1 MNDMAAALIETP
13 RTTLSHTTDAP
24 VARRTSP
31 MATALATA
39 AACIAIVWVA
49 TVVLLLILTSA
60 STWGAI
66 GVGAYAAFWLGGG
79 FGAIFGSAAVFG
91 KDH

>member
-1 MNDMAAALIETP
+1 
-13 RTTLSHTTDAP
+13 
-24 VARRTSP
+24 
-31 MATALATA
+31 MATALMNTPISTA
-39 AACIAIVWVA
+39 PDAVTERPGPSPMLVALGTGLACIAIVWVA
-49 TVVLLLILTSA
+49 TVVLLLILTSS

-91 KDH
+91 REH

>member
-1 MNDMAAALIETP
+1 MATALVTPSISTASDAASERP
-13 RTTLSHTTDAP
+13 G
-24 VARRTSP
+24 TSP
-31 MATALATA
+31 MVRALATA
-39 AACIAIVWVA
+39 AACIAVVWVA
-49 TVVLLLILTSA
+49 TVVLLLILTSS

-79 FGAIFGSAAVFG
+79 FGAIFGSAAAFG

>member
-1 MNDMAAALIETP
+1 
-13 RTTLSHTTDAP
+13 
-24 VARRTSP
+24 
-31 MATALATA
+31 MATALMNTPISTSSDAVTEKPSISPVVAALATA
-39 AACIAIVWVA
+39 AACIAVVWVA
-49 TVVLLLILTSA
+49 TVVLLLILTSS

-79 FGAIFGSAAVFG
+79 FGAIFGSAAAFG

>member
-1 MNDMAAALIETP
+1 
-13 RTTLSHTTDAP
+13 
-24 VARRTSP
+24 
-31 MATALATA
+31 MATALVKPSISTASGAATEHRTVSPMVAALVTA
-39 AACIAIVWVA
+39 AACIAVVWVA

-79 FGAIFGSAAVFG
+79 FGAIFGSVAALG